1 MVIMMIII
9 IKNNKKKHFIH
20 QHLHK
25 QTKQTNSKKTSK
37 AKITKKLNLI
47 FNIFVGVVGFL
58 DMHNDM
64 MAFISKTNPD
74 VETLGF
80 RANKRGY

>member
-1 MVIMMIII
+1 M
-9 IKNNKKKHFIH
+9 KD
-20 QHLHK
+20 
-25 QTKQTNSKKTSK
+25 
-37 AKITKKLNLI
+37 
-47 FNIFVGVVGFL
+47 IFVGVVGFL